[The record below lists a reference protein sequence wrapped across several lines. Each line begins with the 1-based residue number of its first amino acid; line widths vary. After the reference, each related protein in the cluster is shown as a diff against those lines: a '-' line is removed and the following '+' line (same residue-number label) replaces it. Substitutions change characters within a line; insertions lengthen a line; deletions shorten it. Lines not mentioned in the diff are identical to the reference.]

1 MVLLAHSKPA
11 FLSSLVPLFV
21 VFTDAYSLTS
31 GTYRWMAP
39 EVIRHES
46 YSEKADVYSFAI
58 VLWQLV
64 TRDDPLA
71 DLSALQ
77 AAAAV
82 ALERI
87 RPSWPHGTPP
97 ALMELVQACW
107 HEDPDQRPSFDEIC
121 QERVAL
127 FDALSN
133 EEEQWLEASLGHSL
147 RHVHS
152 DARTEVNHQAGH
164 RRNSH
169 LATSMDPPPP
179 QQEQQRK
186 RRGGGLRTLFARKSS
201 PYL

>member
-1 MVLLAHSKPA
+1 
-11 FLSSLVPLFV
+11 
-21 VFTDAYSLTS
+21 
-31 GTYRWMAP
+31 MAP

-121 QERVAL
+121 QKRVAL
-127 FDALSN
+127 FDTVSN
-133 EEEQWLEASLGHSL
+133 EEEQG
-147 RHVHS
+147 
-152 DARTEVNHQAGH
+152 
-164 RRNSH
+164 
-169 LATSMDPPPP
+169 
-179 QQEQQRK
+179 
-186 RRGGGLRTLFARKSS
+186 SS
-201 PYL
+201 FVVD